1 MGSKDDARR
10 TVRVALVVA
19 AALGAMG
26 AIVLALA
33 VWWFATNVRRP
44 SPPPPPAV
52 VNMDEHP
59 GEAWKKFVVEIR
71 ESADRNRASLDARPD
86 ERLRVRPGA
95 SHMTVGGPGTSA
107 EDVNRLVMERAAIDV
122 IEAYFR
128 GDPPG
133 ASESPRLREALDRRD
148 MAKMRD
154 RLGPVTA
161 GTPYGS
167 GTLGKWSDTVE
178 GYVDLDVTSKSG
190 LVAEVEADLVYA
202 GDGAW
207 RVEDLAVVPYS
218 PGRSH
223 TEEPA
228 VHDWFQ
234 HEFCDECGAI
244 RWTRTRLPPKD
255 EPWHVVPGTKE
266 HEHRWRKGAGKSL
279 LDAVPEGVVVLV
291 SRPPVVAG
299 FILRRARAAE
309 WGKCNYD
316 WAFRDDGGTSLDPS
330 DPAVRSGT
338 ATAAKRIDMGGV
350 RVHWS
355 LNMDGKIWL
364 DYPRQAGET
373 VVDEDPR
380 ICRTNARS
388 FTDVDPADAHLRFR
402 GSPSDE
408 GSPLPRQS
416 K

>member
-1 MGSKDDARR
+1 MKSTDDARH
-10 TVRVALVVA
+10 TVRAALVVA
-19 AALGAMG
+19 AALGASGML
-26 AIVLALA
+26 VVSLA
-33 VWWFATNVRRP
+33 VRWFMTNVARP
-44 SPPPPPAV
+44 SAPPLPAV

-59 GEAWKKFVVEIR
+59 GEAWKRFVAEIR
-71 ESADRNRASLDARPD
+71 ESADRNRASFDAHPD
-86 ERLRVRPGA
+86 YRLRVRRGA
-95 SHMTVGGPGTSA
+95 SHMTVGGPGEFA

-122 IEAYFR
+122 VEAYFR

-133 ASESPRLREALDRRD
+133 GSEAPRLREALDRRD
-148 MAKMRD
+148 MARMRD

-161 GTPYGS
+161 GAPYGS

-178 GYVDLDVTSKSG
+178 GYVDVDVTSKSG

-202 GDGAW
+202 GDGTW
-207 RVEDLAVVPYS
+207 RVEDIAVVPYP
-218 PGRSH
+218 PGKRH
-223 TEEPA
+223 TEAPA

-234 HEFCDECGAI
+234 RESCGEYGAI
-244 RWTRTRLPPKD
+244 RWTRTRSRPKD
-255 EPWHVVPGTKE
+255 EPWRVVPARME
-266 HEHRWRKGAGKSL
+266 HEHRWQKGAGQPL

-309 WGKCNYD
+309 WGKCSYD
-316 WAFRDDGGTSLDPS
+316 WAFRDDGGASLDPS

-350 RVHWS
+350 RVGWS
-355 LNMDGKIWL
+355 LNLDGKIWL
-364 DYPRQAGET
+364 QYPRQAGET

-380 ICRTNARS
+380 ICRTDARS
-388 FTDVDPADAHLRFR
+388 FADVDPADARLRFC

-408 GSPLPRQS
+408 GGPLSRAP